1 MTQSAMESGG
11 SENDAA
17 AAREHAARASV
28 EGRQRNST
36 SMNSLH
42 AISRSW

>member
-1 MTQSAMESGG
+1 MTQSAMESGR

-17 AAREHAARASV
+17 AERAHVVRASM
-28 EGRQRNST
+28 EGRHRKST

-42 AISRSW
+42 AISRS